1 MKMSTHED
9 DDEHDQE
16 INVDTDSRLS
26 CGTNSEVDMD
36 GESCYDSETALG
48 DSIQSEQT
56 RPSSENLP
64 FSISRLLS
72 KPYDNNNKTTDK
84 DILDA
89 EHKFATHLANVGIPY
104 STASALYSYPLYS
117 AGHVLR
123 VPPQRAPL
131 SWSLPPLHPAA
142 LAHQAV
148 KDRLAVA
155 FPIARRIGHPYQ
167 NRTPPKRKKPRTS
180 FTRIQ
185 VAELEKRFH
194 KQKYL
199 ASAERA
205 ALARGLKMTDAQ
217 VKTWFQNRRTKWRRQ
232 TAEEREAERQAA
244 NRLMLSLQAEAI
256 SKGFG
261 PSSQQHTNQP
271 VSGAPLAALHGLQPW
286 AEPHS
291 AGC

>member
-1 MKMSTHED
+1 MFCRVVSTVYITSID
-9 DDEHDQE
+9 FFILRQFYYLWQIDIRD
-16 INVDTDSRLS
+16 IFIIKISYKS
-26 CGTNSEVDMD
+26 IPPSIKFFKYIF
-36 GESCYDSETALG
+36 S

-72 KPYDNNNKTTDK
+72 KPYDNNNKTTEK

-148 KDRLAVA
+148 KDRLAGK
-155 FPIARRIGHPYQ
+155 F
-167 NRTPPKRKKPRTS
+167 
-180 FTRIQ
+180 
-185 VAELEKRFH
+185 L
-194 KQKYL
+194 
-199 ASAERA
+199 
-205 ALARGLKMTDAQ
+205 
-217 VKTWFQNRRTKWRRQ
+217 
-232 TAEEREAERQAA
+232 
-244 NRLMLSLQAEAI
+244 RL
-256 SKGFG
+256 
-261 PSSQQHTNQP
+261 
-271 VSGAPLAALHGLQPW
+271 
-286 AEPHS
+286 
-291 AGC
+291 

>member
-1 MKMSTHED
+1 MYSD
-9 DDEHDQE
+9 F
-16 INVDTDSRLS
+16 IFS
-26 CGTNSEVDMD
+26 
-36 GESCYDSETALG
+36 

-72 KPYDNNNKTTDK
+72 KPYDNNNKTTEK

-148 KDRLAVA
+148 KDRLAGKFLMFIVVNTNVCLHH
-155 FPIARRIGHPYQ
+155 RC
-167 NRTPPKRKKPRTS
+167 
-180 FTRIQ
+180 
-185 VAELEKRFH
+185 
-194 KQKYL
+194 
-199 ASAERA
+199 
-205 ALARGLKMTDAQ
+205 
-217 VKTWFQNRRTKWRRQ
+217 
-232 TAEEREAERQAA
+232 EAVEWK
-244 NRLMLSLQAEAI
+244 NI
-256 SKGFG
+256 FK
-261 PSSQQHTNQP
+261 
-271 VSGAPLAALHGLQPW
+271 
-286 AEPHS
+286 
-291 AGC
+291 